1 MKMKKVIVLLSVIA
15 FMFAVPM
22 TGVAAGPAKAF
33 ESSGTG
39 SSIGVYCWQQAPYV
53 DIICVDL
60 EDKGFVFEA
69 TGTDHVP
76 DCYKYPVDGS
86 AVFDE
91 YKGEYVLGFVQYYG
105 DWAPTNTAY
114 IDPATLDGVWFDD
127 LGNSGDFLFLGP
139 GPMAEGLV
147 ASEINR
153 RDSGPK

>member
-1 MKMKKVIVLLSVIA
+1 MKKVIVLLSVIA

-91 YKGEYVLGFVQYYG
+91 YEGEYILGFVQYYDG
-105 DWAPTNTAY
+105 WAPINTAY
-114 IDPATLDGVWFDD
+114 INPTTLDGNWSDD
-127 LGNSGDFLFLGP
+127 LGNSGDFLFLGF